1 MEFLCE
7 ALKRLW
13 QASRTPPDIFAL
25 VLSYPRTPSH
35 NVIPLINLDQR
46 FRWQSAKPIQVEEY
60 LEKLPFLKHSKQQ
73 RVELILGE
81 IEARSLKPTAEVI
94 VEYLTRFPDLKETLI
109 QRFSAMV
116 GPDHQL
122 DDITIDPSFVT
133 LSSCFSQARNFRH
146 SEKQTARYAIRRL
159 LGEGPFGRAFLAED
173 RELNRIVAIKFPTDS
188 RLKQAAPR
196 EKYLAEARAV
206 AGLKHP
212 HIVPVYDVTERP
224 DGTIYVISKYV
235 EGQTLERRIIQKLP
249 SYTEGA
255 RIVGSIA
262 SALAHAHQR
271 NLVHR
276 DVKPGNIFLEKSSGA
291 AYMADFGF
299 VFQGDTYEP
308 KGRISGT
315 PPYMSPEQVR
325 GEIKKLDAR
334 SDIFALGA
342 ILYEVLTG
350 KRAFSGNT
358 PKEVFQEVIHRNP
371 PSIRQSNPS
380 VPLELERICFK
391 ALAKKP
397 EDRFQTASLFAQD
410 LFRWYVG
417 TTASSSSRNVNF
429 DSKNRFSTEN
439 LQATAQTDDNK
450 SFSLLSSSRR

>member
-1 MEFLCE
+1 
-7 ALKRLW
+7 
-13 QASRTPPDIFAL
+13 
-25 VLSYPRTPSH
+25 
-35 NVIPLINLDQR
+35 
-46 FRWQSAKPIQVEEY
+46 VEEY

-73 RVELILGE
+73 CVELILGE

-94 VEYLTRFPDLKETLI
+94 VEYLTRFPNLKETLI
-109 QRFSAMV
+109 QRFDTMV
-116 GPDHQL
+116 ADHQL
-122 DDITIDPSFVT
+122 DDITIDPSFIS
-133 LSSCFSQARNFRH
+133 LSSVAGKTRDFNH
-146 SEKQTARYAIRRL
+146 KITLKPRYAIRRL

-188 RLKQAAPR
+188 RLKQTELR
-196 EKYLAEARAV
+196 EKYLAEARTV

-235 EGQTLERRIIQKLP
+235 EGQTLERRIIDKLP

-255 RIVGSIA
+255 CIIGSIA

-276 DVKPGNIFLEKSSGA
+276 DVKPGNIFLENSSGA

-299 VFQGDTYEP
+299 VFQGDTDEP
-308 KGRISGT
+308 TERISGT

-325 GEIKKLDAR
+325 GELKKLDAR

-350 KRAFSGNT
+350 KRAFSGNS

-371 PSIRQSNPS
+371 SSIRRANPS

-410 LFRWYVG
+410 LFRWYIG
-417 TTASSSSRNVNF
+417 TTATTVGKSVNF
-429 DSKNRFSTEN
+429 DSKNRLSGDLRDN
-439 LQATAQTDDNK
+439 AQVNENK
-450 SFSLLSSSRR
+450 STLLSTSGRR

>member
-7 ALKRLW
+7 ALRRLW
-13 QASRTPPDIFAL
+13 QSGRTPPDIFAL
-25 VLSYPRTPSH
+25 VLSYPRTPTH
-35 NVIPLINLDQR
+35 NAIPLITLDQR

-73 RVELILGE
+73 SVELILGE
-81 IEARSLKPTAEVI
+81 IEARGIKATAEVI
-94 VEYLTRFPDLKETLI
+94 VEYLTRFPDLKENLK
-109 QRFSAMV
+109 QRFATMI
-116 GPDHQL
+116 GADHQP
-122 DDITIDPSFVT
+122 DDITIDPSFVALPSLPSKT
-133 LSSCFSQARNFRH
+133 NHLDSNFTH
-146 SEKQTARYAIRRL
+146 SPRYSIRRL

-173 RELNRIVAIKFPTDS
+173 RELNRLVAIKFPTDS
-188 RLKQAAPR
+188 RLKHAAPR
-196 EKYLAEARAV
+196 VKYLAEARAV
-206 AGLKHP
+206 ACLKHP
-212 HIVPVYDVTERP
+212 HIVPVYDVTERS
-224 DGTIYVISKYV
+224 DGTIYVISKYI
-235 EGQTLERRIIQKLP
+235 EGQTLERRIIHKLP
-249 SYTEGA
+249 SYNEGA

-276 DVKPGNIFLEKSSGA
+276 DVKPSNIFLENNSGA

-299 VFQGDTYEP
+299 VFQGDVNEP
-308 KGRISGT
+308 RERILGT

-342 ILYEVLTG
+342 ILYEILTG

-371 PSIRQSNPS
+371 TSIRRSNPS
-380 VPLELERICFK
+380 VPIELERICFK

-397 EDRFQTASLFAQD
+397 EDRFQSASLFAQD
-410 LFRWYVG
+410 LFRWYLG
-417 TTASSSSRNVNF
+417 TTAITAGKSVYRDSRNRVNG
-429 DSKNRFSTEN
+429 D
-439 LQATAQTDDNK
+439 LQTSAPVDENK
-450 SFSLLSSSRR
+450 STSLVGFSRR